1 MWVMGAEQSLVLD
14 VFEDGGGSCGYS
26 TRSTVEVKQEEEEQE
41 EEEGR
46 VIMMNY
52 KGSPGPNDGLSL
64 YMYTT
69 PPPLEERERA
79 R

>member
-26 TRSTVEVKQEEEEQE
+26 TRSTVEVKQEEEEQQ

-52 KGSPGPNDGLSL
+52 KGSPGPNDGLL

-69 PPPLEERERA
+69 PPLGKRER
-79 R
+79 